1 MERGIRPDAN
11 ESASQRERYDA
22 AQADFGE
29 HRDRIDTATNSFQ
42 YSRQEFHA
50 LEEEFLAL
58 VEELR
63 RTSLHRMQNL
73 AHLEGM
79 RIRLLTSFDNA
90 YRHAVNELAD
100 AMLASIGQNRDSP
113 SIPDVASDGRTTS
126 QPE

>member
-1 MERGIRPDAN
+1 MRRQIMERGIRPDAN

-58 VEELR
+58 VEGL
-63 RTSLHRMQNL
+63 
-73 AHLEGM
+73 

-113 SIPDVASDGRTTS
+113 SIPDVASDGRTT
-126 QPE
+126 